1 MDQDKEGG
9 RGMIRKW
16 ITRMI
21 ETEVESRM
29 QDLDLYEVAQ
39 NLDIDASE
47 IAEHMD
53 IDASDIAGELDTFEV
68 AENIELSNIVQY
80 LDIDAERMAK
90 AALKDGTLCKSE
102 MASEMA
108 SEIDMDE
115 LATLVV
121 DELLSKTGYGYCH
134 PEFFDE
140 ITNRVK
146 VEVQP

>member
-1 MDQDKEGG
+1 
-9 RGMIRKW
+9 MIRKW

-21 ETEVESRM
+21 ETEVERRM

-39 NLDIDASE
+39 NLDIDASD

-53 IDASDIAGELDTFEV
+53 IDASEIAGELDVHEV
-68 AENIELSNIVQY
+68 AENIELSNIVHY

-90 AALKDGTLCKSE
+90 AAFDDGTLCKSE
-102 MASEMA
+102 MASEMV
-108 SEIDMDE
+108 SEIDMDD
-115 LATLVV
+115 LATLVA
-121 DELLSKTGYGYCH
+121 DELLSKDGHGWCH

-146 VEVQP
+146 VHMDVDASEVQP

>member
-1 MDQDKEGG
+1 MKE
-9 RGMIRKW
+9 
-16 ITRMI
+16 
-21 ETEVESRM
+21 
-29 QDLDLYEVAQ
+29 LDLYEVSQ
-39 NLDIDASE
+39 NLDIDASD

-53 IDASDIAGELDTFEV
+53 IHASEIASEFDVLSHLV
-68 AENIELSNIVQY
+68 HIELSNIVHY

-90 AALKDGTLCKSE
+90 AAFKDGTLCKSE
-102 MASEMA
+102 MASEMT

-121 DELLSKTGYGYCH
+121 DELLSKSRYGYCH

>member
-1 MDQDKEGG
+1 
-9 RGMIRKW
+9 MIRKW
-16 ITRMI
+16 IMRMI

-29 QDLDLYEVAQ
+29 QDLDMYEVAQ
-39 NLDIDASE
+39 NIDIEPHIPD
-47 IAEHMD
+47 IAEHMN
-53 IDASDIAGELDTFEV
+53 IDASDIAGEFDMYEV

-80 LDIDAERMAK
+80 LDIDAERMA
-90 AALKDGTLCKSE
+90 SE
-102 MASEMA
+102 MASEIDMDELA

-121 DELLSKTGYGYCH
+121 DELLSKTGYGWCH

>member
-1 MDQDKEGG
+1 
-9 RGMIRKW
+9 MIRKW

-21 ETEVESRM
+21 ETEVERRM
-29 QDLDLYEVAQ
+29 KELDLYEVSQ
-39 NLDIDASE
+39 NLDIDASD

-53 IDASDIAGELDTFEV
+53 IDASDIAGELDTFEL

-90 AALKDGTLCKSE
+90 AAFNDGTLCKSE
-102 MASEMA
+102 MASEMT
-108 SEIDMDE
+108 SEIDMGE

-121 DELLSKTGYGYCH
+121 DELLSKSRYGYCH

>member
-1 MDQDKEGG
+1 
-9 RGMIRKW
+9 MIRKW

-21 ETEVESRM
+21 ETEVERRM
-29 QDLDLYEVAQ
+29 KELDLYEVSQ
-39 NLDIDASE
+39 NLDIDASD

-53 IDASDIAGELDTFEV
+53 IDASDIAGELDTFEL

-90 AALKDGTLCKSE
+90 AAFNDGTLCKSE
-102 MASEMA
+102 MVSEMTR
-108 SEIDMDE
+108 EIDMDD
-115 LATLVV
+115 LATLVA
-121 DELLSKTGYGYCH
+121 DELLSKDGHGWCH

-146 VEVQP
+146 VHMDIDASEVQP